1 MLDSQVR
8 KAGAMQRLII
18 VLTLLTGRLGA
29 VAAAQPPD
37 AQNWV
42 QKPLELSGCSAV
54 PDESADRFAASH
66 EWTKRIKHRPVA
78 TGAVAHVENTRVA
91 GGLLPTPNIAARVG
105 DVTLGPTF
113 MAMSYVDRDPE
124 RIRNALR
131 RATRLPVNE
140 PSPFHLSC
148 PSR

>member
-1 MLDSQVR
+1 MR
-8 KAGAMQRLII
+8 RLII
-18 VLTLLTGRLGA
+18 VVSIVTGGLGG
-29 VAAAQPPD
+29 VAAAQPPN
-37 AQNWV
+37 ATNWV

-54 PDESADRFAASH
+54 PEEGADRFAAAH
-66 EWTKRIKHRPVA
+66 DWTKRIKHRPVA
-78 TGAVAHVENTRVA
+78 TGAVAHIENTRVA

-131 RATRLPVNE
+131 RATRLSVNE
-140 PSPFHLSC
+140 PPPFHLSC
-148 PSR
+148 PPR